1 MKKEKLTEEQRDF
14 IKKNIGKLSIVQISE
29 RLNLN
34 YRVVYYYVSKNMK
47 RKKNHKFTQK
57 EDDFIIAS
65 YNMMRVESIAE
76 LLGLSISDVY
86 NRARTLNVRKF
97 IRK

>member
-14 IKKNIGKLSIVQISE
+14 IKKNIGNLSIVQISE